1 MELYDAS
8 KFAALKRD
16 VPKSK
21 VSQSARAPIQ
31 KLLLLKR
38 LFVRESSRTCSFV
51 LKSSTEGPPRESG
64 TISPAPQ
71 SPVRRHP
78 RSCKSTRSAARWA
91 GHSWGYVGW
100 AGHSRGSA
108 RACRRLPKT
117 ARQPLPCPAWG
128 ARLPPASICYH
139 PTTTPTPTL
148 RGIPR
153 MPGGR
158 QSCLFLAHATHKN
171 SWRSPQR

>member
-1 MELYDAS
+1 MLLSFHSVSLFTHLRQKAGRWSCTTRANLE
-8 KFAALKRD
+8 RD

-108 RACRRLPKT
+108 RACSRLPKT
-117 ARQPLPCPAWG
+117 ARQPLPCNAWG
-128 ARLPPASICYH
+128 HGYRRLASAITQPP
-139 PTTTPTPTL
+139 
-148 RGIPR
+148 PR
-153 MPGGR
+153 
-158 QSCLFLAHATHKN
+158 
-171 SWRSPQR
+171 PQL